1 MIING
6 KERGFLLSI
15 GAFIRISEISPGG
28 NIQRLG
34 ELANSDNAGKAMGII
49 AEMATVM
56 SEAYEEAKS
65 FNGKERETPLTKAE
79 VLTLPLKD
87 FQQLQESVMQ
97 AFQDGQ
103 KQTVEVEPEKKTSEK
118 AEKQTR

>member
-15 GAFIRISEISPGG
+15 GAFIQISEISPGG

-34 ELANSDNAGKAMGII
+34 ELANSDDAGKAMGII
-49 AEMATVM
+49 AEMAVAM
-56 SEAYEEAKS
+56 SKAYEEAKS
-65 FNGKERETPLTKAE
+65 FCGEESEEPLTKAE
-79 VLTLPLKD
+79 ALALPLRD
-87 FQQLQESVMQ
+87 FRKLQEAVMQ

-118 AEKQTR
+118 AKRPSR